1 MACNT
6 LLTAIGMIPD
16 RQLLED
22 SFAEDGFP
30 DWVLPVGN
38 CDYVHDVV
46 DSVTYDGL
54 KLEKLL

>member
-1 MACNT
+1 
-6 LLTAIGMIPD
+6 MIPD

-22 SFAEDGFP
+22 CFPDSGVP

-46 DSVTYDGL
+46 DGVTLDGL
-54 KLEKLL
+54 RLETLL

>member
-1 MACNT
+1 
-6 LLTAIGMIPD
+6 MIPD